1 MRAQRRQDAPSD
13 HHDRGT
19 PAPDS
24 RVSSCIARAPVPRA
38 QAALA
43 AATVAAAVVVTA
55 AAAACSAPAPALWD
69 LCQPWLWFSYASA
82 VSGQGAG
89 LVGCVC
95 ECGKRQ
101 LTFLGG
107 SVDFSSS

>member
-1 MRAQRRQDAPSD
+1 MRAQRLQDAPSG

-24 RVSSCIARAPVPRA
+24 RVSSCIARAPVTRA

-43 AATVAAAVVVTA
+43 AAIVAAVAVAVA

-69 LCQPWLWFSYASA
+69 LFLAWLWFSCACA
-82 VSGQGAG
+82 VSRQDAG
-89 LVGCVC
+89 LIGCV
-95 ECGKRQ
+95 
-101 LTFLGG
+101 
-107 SVDFSSS
+107 

>member
-19 PAPDS
+19 LAPDS

-43 AATVAAAVVVTA
+43 AATVAAVVVVTA
-55 AAAACSAPAPALWD
+55 AACSVPAPALWD
-69 LCQPWLWFSYASA
+69 PCQPWLWFSCACA
-82 VSGQGAG
+82 VSGQDAG
-89 LVGCVC
+89 LV
-95 ECGKRQ
+95 
-101 LTFLGG
+101 
-107 SVDFSSS
+107 

>member
-19 PAPDS
+19 LAPDS

-43 AATVAAAVVVTA
+43 AATVAAVVVVTA
-55 AAAACSAPAPALWD
+55 AACSALAPALWD
-69 LCQPWLWFSYASA
+69 LCQPWLWFSCACA
-82 VSGQGAG
+82 VSGQDAG
-89 LVGCVC
+89 LV
-95 ECGKRQ
+95 
-101 LTFLGG
+101 
-107 SVDFSSS
+107 

>member
-19 PAPDS
+19 LAPDS

-43 AATVAAAVVVTA
+43 AATVAAVVVVT
-55 AAAACSAPAPALWD
+55 AAACSAPAPALWD
-69 LCQPWLWFSYASA
+69 LCQPWLWSSCACA
-82 VSGQGAG
+82 VSGQDAG
-89 LVGCVC
+89 LVCIVC
-95 ECGKRQ
+95 ECGMWQ